1 MSFDQINDDIK
12 GQIMA
17 LELREKAFT
26 KRLRQF
32 APAGAANCLAAAVA
46 LGVAG
51 FLGPDAYPSSV
62 DIPAHLLGLFS
73 DAAPG
78 GSSGSGLAGVTSAT
92 GSLASMI
99 TPMVIGMAGIFGVFN
114 VVTGM
119 LHGDMGRVVRGAIA
133 PVFLVGTVMMA
144 SSLLGLEGDGG
155 DDGGFGPSPRT
166 AFVAAVSDRK
176 YQAVAAALEK
186 VGQKDSAEGLYV
198 LAQVVLSKD
207 ALRATKPLAINAELA
222 KKVAEPSKDFKPK
235 AEALYAIEL
244 AALGAPQSP
253 QAVAYRDDHLARQK
267 TARGISSGLAVSGAA
282 LGAVGIAFGLL
293 GRVVSRRIKRIH
305 QMLGLTS

>member
-1 MSFDQINDDIK
+1 MSLDHLNDDIK

-32 APAGAANCLAAAVA
+32 APAGAINCLAAAVS
-46 LGVAG
+46 LGVASY
-51 FLGPDAYPSSV
+51 LGPDAYPSNV
-62 DIPAHLLGLFS
+62 DIPTHLLGLFS
-73 DAAPG
+73 DAVP
-78 GSSGSGLAGVTSAT
+78 GSSGGSGLAGVTSAA
-92 GSLASMI
+92 GSLASFM
-99 TPMVIGMAGIFGVFN
+99 TPMVLAMGGIFGVFN
-114 VVTGM
+114 IVTGM
-119 LHGDMGRVVRGAIA
+119 LHADMGRVVRGALA
-133 PVFLVGTVMMA
+133 PIFLGGTVFMA
-144 SSLLGLEGDGG
+144 TNVLGLDGG
-155 DDGGFGPSPRT
+155 DDDSGFGPSPRT
-166 AFVAAVSDRK
+166 EFVGAVSDRK
-176 YQAVAAALEK
+176 YQAVATALEK

-198 LAQVVLSKD
+198 LAQIVLSKD
-207 ALRATKPLAINAELA
+207 ALRASKPLAINAELA

-253 QAVAYRDDHLARQK
+253 EAVAYRDEHLASQK
-267 TARGISSGLAVSGAA
+267 TARGISSALAVSGAA

-305 QMLGLTS
+305 QMLGMA

>member
-1 MSFDQINDDIK
+1 MSLDHINDDIK

-32 APAGAANCLAAAVA
+32 APAGAINCLAAAVA

-51 FLGPDAYPSSV
+51 FLGPDAYPSNV
-62 DIPAHLLGLFS
+62 DIPPHLLGLFS
-73 DAAPG
+73 DAVPG
-78 GSSGSGLAGVTSAT
+78 NSGVSGLAGISSVAGNLSSIMKPIAL
-92 GSLASMI
+92 GF
-99 TPMVIGMAGIFGVFN
+99 AGIFSVYSI
-114 VVTGM
+114 VTGV
-119 LHGDMGRVVRGAIA
+119 LHGEMDRVIRGAIA
-133 PVFLVGTVMMA
+133 PFILLAPIFLA
-144 SSLLGLEGDGG
+144 SSLLGLGNS
-155 DDGGFGPSPRT
+155 DDDSGSGPSPRT
-166 AFVAAVSDRK
+166 GFVEAVSDQK
-176 YQAVAAALEK
+176 YQAVVSALEK

-207 ALRATKPLAINAELA
+207 ALRASKPLAINAELA
-222 KKVAEPSKDFKPK
+222 KKVTEPSKDFKPK

-253 QAVAYRDDHLARQK
+253 EAVAYRDEHLASQK
-267 TARGISSGLAVSGAA
+267 TARGISSALAVSGAA
-282 LGAVGIAFGLL
+282 LGTVGIAFGLL

-305 QMLGLTS
+305 QMLGLAS